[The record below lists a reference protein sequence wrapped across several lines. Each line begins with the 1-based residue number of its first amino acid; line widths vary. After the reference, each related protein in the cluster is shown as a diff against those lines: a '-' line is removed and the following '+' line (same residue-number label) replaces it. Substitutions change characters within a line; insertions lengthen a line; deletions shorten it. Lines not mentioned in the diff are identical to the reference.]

1 MIYIVIRQTTDWG
14 NEAVVHAQLPERFR
28 GKVALW
34 NATFNLPY
42 HVFRLELARIAR
54 LSLSRVADAVYV
66 PRAEVPAGAILVPT
80 DDDDWFAP
88 GLATALE
95 AAVDGEHVG
104 YYWPSAFVELPISRG
119 HRLGLI
125 RRAIFPSTS
134 PKWLCTTNN
143 YALAMGSETATLINS
158 HVTASQ
164 WFIANPGAV
173 KRLGDRLSVMNRT
186 LASQTSFWSVKSQG
200 DLVRK
205 FHRYRR
211 LYERRVA
218 PDLAWCEPYVA
229 MMRDVMNALTLR
241 T

>member
-14 NEAVVHAQLPERFR
+14 NEAVVQAQLPERFR
-28 GKVALW
+28 DDVALW

-42 HVFRLELARIAR
+42 HVFRLELARISR
-54 LSLSRVADAVYV
+54 LSLSRVAGAVCV
-66 PRAEVPAGAILVPT
+66 PRADVPPGAILVPT

-88 GLATALE
+88 GLAAALE
-95 AAVDGEHVG
+95 ASLDGARVG
-104 YYWPSAFVELPISRG
+104 YYWPSAFIEVPISFR

-125 RRAIFPSTS
+125 NRAIFPSTP

-143 YALAMGSETATLINS
+143 YALVMGPETALLINS

-164 WFIANPGAV
+164 WFVANPGMV
-173 KRLGDRLSVMNRT
+173 KQLGDRLSLMNRT
-186 LASQTSFWSVKSQG
+186 LASQTSFWSVKSQH

-205 FHRYRR
+205 FHRYRK
-211 LYERRVA
+211 LYQRPMA

-229 MMRDVMNALTLR
+229 MMRDLMSALTLR
-241 T
+241 V